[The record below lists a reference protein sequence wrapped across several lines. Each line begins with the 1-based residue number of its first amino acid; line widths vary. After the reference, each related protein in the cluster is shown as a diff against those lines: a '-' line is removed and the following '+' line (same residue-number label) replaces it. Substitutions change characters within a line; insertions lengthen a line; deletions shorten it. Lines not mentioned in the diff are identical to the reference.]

1 MKIKT
6 AIVAAIACVV
16 LAVPGSAI
24 AISPTQDAYG
34 GAAGQQE
41 GGSNGGDHGTK
52 AANQSSPS
60 QNESS
65 TGPVAEVAA
74 PESEPVPSV
83 EAVTTT
89 ESSSSLP
96 FTGLEVG
103 VIALAGLLLVGGG
116 AVLYRFSRQNQQ
128 RLQG

>member
-6 AIVAAIACVV
+6 AVAAAIACLA
-16 LAVPGSAI
+16 LAVPSTAL

-34 GAAGQQE
+34 GVAGQQE
-41 GGSNGGDHGTK
+41 NGGSSGKPT
-52 AANQSSPS
+52 
-60 QNESS
+60 NESS
-65 TGPVAEVAA
+65 PAQTEVLGAEA
-74 PESEPVPSV
+74 ESEPAPAV
-83 EAVTTT
+83 EAVATP

-103 VIALAGLLLVGGG
+103 LIALVGIALVGGG

>member
-1 MKIKT
+1 MKFKT

-16 LAVPGSAI
+16 LAVPGSAL

-34 GAAGQQE
+34 GTAGQQE
-41 GGSNGGDHGTK
+41 GGNNNGDHGTK
-52 AANQSSPS
+52 AANQSSPA

-65 TGPVAEVAA
+65 TGPVVEAA
-74 PESEPVPSV
+74 TTESAPTV
-83 EAVTTT
+83 EAVATT

-103 VIALAGLLLVGGG
+103 VIALAGLFLVGGG